1 MVTNGPAG
9 RRAVFLD
16 RDGVL
21 VVPEFRD
28 GRSFAPRTFE
38 AFRIYDDAPEALAR
52 LKEAGFLLVVV
63 TNQPDVGHGL
73 ISLDTIGRMH
83 RKLKEFLPVDRIELC
98 THTQR
103 EGCTCRKPMPG
114 MLLNAADALAIDLSA
129 SIMVGDRA
137 SDVEAGRAAGCR
149 TIFIDLDYA
158 NEPKPSAD
166 WIARS
171 VSDAAN
177 IILTEDRERELR

>member
-1 MVTNGPAG
+1 
-9 RRAVFLD
+9 
-16 RDGVL
+16 
-21 VVPEFRD
+21 
-28 GRSFAPRTFE
+28 
-38 AFRIYDDAPEALAR
+38 
-52 LKEAGFLLVVV
+52 
-63 TNQPDVGHGL
+63 
-73 ISLDTIGRMH
+73 MH